1 MLYQVLRQIEYG
13 NNTHIE
19 KYGVILPDGKV
30 IEDITD
36 NFAEICAF
44 VDDLNCSKADPVHIY
59 EMIEDFLCEKTTKFL
74 LGFYIDIN

>member
-13 NNTHIE
+13 NNARIE

-44 VDDLNCSKADPVHIY
+44 VDNLNCFEVDPVHIY
-59 EMIEDFLCEKTTKFL
+59 DMIEDFLCEKTTKFL
-74 LGFYIDIN
+74 RKFYIDVN